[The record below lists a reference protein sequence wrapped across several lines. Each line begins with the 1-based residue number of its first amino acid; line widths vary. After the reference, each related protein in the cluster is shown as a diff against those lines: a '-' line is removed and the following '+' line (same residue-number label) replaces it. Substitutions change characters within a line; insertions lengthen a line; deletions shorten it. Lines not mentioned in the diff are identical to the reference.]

1 MMSPRLLKIFTYT
14 FFTYIC
20 TLATSLAGFI
30 PSALAEK
37 INFTFLQLND
47 IYEITPIAGGK
58 QGGMARVATIRQQLL
73 RENPL
78 TYTILAGDA
87 FSPSALGT
95 AKIND
100 QPLAGQQMVAVMNAV
115 GFDFATFGNHEFDLP
130 ESLFLKRLE
139 ESEFT
144 WFSGNVSDRLGKPFP
159 KVPRFVILEIPG
171 ETEGKTVKVGFIG
184 LTIPNNLAE
193 YVSYK
198 EPIATVEKQVQQL
211 KNQVDVIVL
220 VSHLDMDMDRA
231 IAENIPEIDLILGG
245 HEHENIQQWRGF
257 DFTPIFKAD
266 ANARTVYIHHL
277 TYDTEEKKLTINSRL
292 QPITDSIPDHPATA
306 QVVQTWLEKGFAAFQ
321 AKGFQPSAIIG
332 QITTTLDGLEASVRN
347 RSTNLTELIGRA
359 LLSEVAGAN
368 LAIHNSGGIRI
379 DDQLTPGNITQ
390 YDVLRIW
397 PFGGNVLEVSMSGE
411 LLREIFQKNLANR
424 GKGNFLQMI
433 NVSQNTDGTNW
444 LINGQPLSPTKIY
457 RVAINDY
464 TVSGKLEGFTFL
476 TPDHPG
482 LKVIQEKN
490 DVRQAII
497 RQIQREQKN

>member
-1 MMSPRLLKIFTYT
+1 MPRLIKIFTYS
-14 FFTYIC
+14 C
-20 TLATSLAGFI
+20 TLVTSLACFI

-73 RENPL
+73 TENPH

-100 QPLAGQQMVAVMNAV
+100 QPLAGQQMVAVMNAI
-115 GFDFATFGNHEFDLP
+115 GFDFATFGNHEFDLS
-130 ESLFLKRLE
+130 ESLFLKRLQ

-144 WFSGNVSDRLGKPFP
+144 WFSGNVSDRLGEPFP
-159 KVPRFVILEIPG
+159 DVRRCVILEIPG
-171 ETEGKTVKVGFIG
+171 ETGKKVKIG
-184 LTIPNNLAE
+184 LIGVTIPNNPAE

-220 VSHLDMDMDRA
+220 VSHLDIEQDRA

-245 HEHENIQQWRGF
+245 HEHENIQQWRGL

-266 ANARTVYIHHL
+266 ANARTVYIHQL

-347 RSTNLTELIGRA
+347 RATNLTELIGRA
-359 LLSEVAGAN
+359 LLGEVAGAD

-390 YDVLRIW
+390 YDILRIW

-411 LLREIFQKNLANR
+411 LLQKIFQENLANR
-424 GKGNFLQMI
+424 GKGNFLQMM
-433 NVSQNTDGTNW
+433 NVSKNADGTNW
-444 LINGQPLSPTKIY
+444 LINGQPLSLNKIY

-476 TPDHPG
+476 SSDHPG
-482 LKVIQEKN
+482 LKVMQVKN
-490 DVRQAII
+490 DVRLAII
-497 RQIQREQKN
+497 RQIQREQ